1 MENIEYCYYLYKVE
15 KYNSKE
21 LESIF
26 EEGII
31 SYKGCS
37 IDSLMVR
44 ADEFSL
50 EKLKEINGYEAIYV
64 IKIPK
69 CFMEPLIKN
78 SQIEERPIPIWLPIT
93 KKENNDTIVARLPK
107 EYVYGIYL
115 KENDAFCENYNHFYI
130 HDPAGY
136 EFDEAQVK
144 YFFEQKCLSWHKYAK
159 VRSGRST
166 EYLYNSDVK
175 NEVWKEAKEEYNEL
189 FNKEISKK
197 NNL

>member
-93 KKENNDTIVARLPK
+93 KKRIMILLLLD
-107 EYVYGIYL
+107 Y
-115 KENDAFCENYNHFYI
+115 
-130 HDPAGY
+130 
-136 EFDEAQVK
+136 
-144 YFFEQKCLSWHKYAK
+144 QKNMFMES
-159 VRSGRST
+159 
-166 EYLYNSDVK
+166 
-175 NEVWKEAKEEYNEL
+175 
-189 FNKEISKK
+189 I
-197 NNL
+197 